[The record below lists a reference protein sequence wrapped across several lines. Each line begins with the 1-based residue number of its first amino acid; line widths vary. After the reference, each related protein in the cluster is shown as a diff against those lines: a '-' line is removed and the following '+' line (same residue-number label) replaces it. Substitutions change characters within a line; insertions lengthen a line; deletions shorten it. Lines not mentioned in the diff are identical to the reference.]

1 MRKVIVVILA
11 VLALTVGMAVPAFAG
26 TTGIV
31 SITGTPYYLCMT
43 LTFND
48 AHDGSWAL
56 GTVGETATYYWDD
69 EGAYPGASPFP
80 GALALAD
87 CAGNITNCGSVAADV
102 SAECA
107 DFTGGVGWTITVGA
121 VGANTVQVTA
131 YPEGCADEATGT
143 ELANAPTDLPLFED
157 IAAAASLGV
166 ELSLETGTFTDGAVK
181 SSTGVVF
188 TIHAAT

>member
-11 VLALTVGMAVPAFAG
+11 VLTLTVGMAIPAFAL
-26 TTGIV
+26 TTATV
-31 SITGTPYYLCMT
+31 TITGTPSYLCMT
-43 LTFND
+43 LTFNGG
-48 AHDGSWAL
+48 HDGSWAM
-56 GTVGETATYYWDD
+56 GIVGESSVYWWDD
-69 EGAYPGASPFP
+69 EGGSQVSPFP
-80 GALALAD
+80 GALAFAN

-107 DFTGGVGWTITVGA
+107 NFTGGVGWTITVGA

-131 YPEGCADEATGT
+131 YPEGCADEAAGT

-157 IAAAASLGV
+157 IAAVASLGV
-166 ELSLETGTFTDGAVK
+166 ELSLETGTFTDGVAK

-188 TIHAAT
+188 TIHTAT

>member
-11 VLALTVGMAVPAFAG
+11 VLTLTVGMAIPAFAAP
-26 TTGIV
+26 TATV
-31 SITGTPYYLCMT
+31 SITGTPSYLCMT

-48 AHDGSWAL
+48 AHDGSWAM
-56 GTVGETATYYWDD
+56 GTVGESLTYWWDD
-69 EGAYPGASPFP
+69 EGGAQVSPFP
-80 GALALAD
+80 GALAFAN

-131 YPEGCADEATGT
+131 YPEGCADEAAGT

>member
-1 MRKVIVVILA
+1 MRKMIVVIMV
-11 VLALTVGMAVPAFAG
+11 VLALVIGTVAIASAAPTA
-26 TTGIV
+26 TV
-31 SITGTPYYLCMT
+31 SISATPSYLCMT

-56 GTVGETATYYWDD
+56 STVAESSVYWWDD
-69 EGAYPGASPFP
+69 EGGAQVSPFP
-80 GALALAD
+80 GALAFGD
-87 CAGNITNCGSVAADV
+87 CAGNITNCGSIAADIT
-102 SAECA
+102 AEVA

-121 VGANTVQVTA
+121 PGANTVQVTA

-143 ELANAPTDLPLFED
+143 ELANAPADLPLFED

-166 ELSLETGTFTDGAVK
+166 ELSLETGTFTDGVAK

-188 TIHAAT
+188 TITAPD